1 MLSIVCL
8 YAIRPP
14 TLLDQRVF
22 VDALDN
28 INSHLSDFESIEH
41 DGGLE
46 AQTPGADS
54 KPSDVETPGGGVDG
68 DEATKKEKRVRRMG
82 MGTTTRSSPRCSI
95 TKLEADDDEDGKGE
109 DDET

>member
-1 MLSIVCL
+1 MVCL

-28 INSHLSDFESIEH
+28 INTNLSDFESIEH

-46 AQTPGADS
+46 AQIPGADS
-54 KPSDVETPGGGVDG
+54 KPSDVETPGGGADG
-68 DEATKKEKRVRRMG
+68 DESDKEG
-82 MGTTTRSSPRCSI
+82 EEG
-95 TKLEADDDEDGKGE
+95 EADGDGDNDEELAAMLDHK
-109 DDET
+109 T